1 MEPRT
6 EVNTFCVDCLVLVTR
21 FKVRCVSLISRPGFK
36 YKLSH
41 FGERFNKRI
50 TKIGL
55 GVNPVLSPLDKTKR
69 KWDEEVQMKKY
80 VPLFGTVY
88 TTITKKGNIHLLY

>member
-6 EVNTFCVDCLVLVTR
+6 EVNTLCVNVLVLVTR
-21 FKVRCVSLISRPGFK
+21 FKVRCVSLVSKPGSK

-50 TKIGL
+50 MKIGL
-55 GVNPVLSPLDKTKR
+55 GVNPVLSLLDKIKR
-69 KWDEEVQMKKY
+69 NRDEEVQMKNY
-80 VPLFGTVY
+80 VPLFDTVY
-88 TTITKKGNIHLLY
+88 ITTTKKGNVHFLY

>member
-6 EVNTFCVDCLVLVTR
+6 EVNTLCADFLVLVTR
-21 FKVRCVSLISRPGFK
+21 LKVRCVSLISKPGFK

-50 TKIGL
+50 MNIGL
-55 GVNPVLSPLDKTKR
+55 GVNPVSSPLDKVKR
-69 KWDEEVQMKKY
+69 NRDIEV
-80 VPLFGTVY
+80 
-88 TTITKKGNIHLLY
+88 